1 MSEDQPEPEDR
12 AADNDKEE
20 PIWTHEGPTR
30 VWQHHGD
37 AYPQRPPLPHEP
49 IWIRP
54 VRKPQSQ
61 RPSLTRGQIVRAAME
76 LANAEGLEAL
86 TMRRLA
92 KKLGAGAMSLY
103 WHIPNKDDLL
113 DLMLDAAFGEVEL
126 PEEPSADWRA
136 DLRLFAHHMLSVLR
150 RYTWL
155 PSLIS
160 SRPLPSPNRVRYVER
175 FLSELEGL
183 GLDLTTIGG
192 ILNTVEA
199 YVDGFAQHEAA
210 PEEIRRRTG
219 MTEADW
225 RATFAAYLQ
234 EVLSSGQYPTLARLI
249 AGNAEISADATFEFG
264 LECVLDG
271 IATRIAAGRGDASSP
286 LL

>member
-12 AADNDKEE
+12 ALDQDKEE
-20 PIWTHEGPTR
+20 SIWRHQGP
-30 VWQHHGD
+30 HGH
-37 AYPQRPPLPHEP
+37 AYLQRPPLPHKP

-61 RPSLTRGQIVRAAME
+61 RPSLAREQIVRAAME

-92 KKLGAGAMSLY
+92 KKLGAGVMSLY

-126 PEEPSADWRA
+126 PEQPSADWRA
-136 DLRLFAHHMLSVLR
+136 DLRLFARHMLSVLR

-175 FLSELEGL
+175 FLSELAGL
-183 GLDLTTIGG
+183 GLDFTTIGG
-192 ILNTVEA
+192 ILSMVEA
-199 YVDGFAQHEAA
+199 YVDGFAQLEAA
-210 PEEIRRRTG
+210 PEAIRRRTG
-219 MTEADW
+219 MTEAEW
-225 RATFAAYLQ
+225 RAAFGAYLQ
-234 EVLSSGQYPTLARLI
+234 QILSTGQYPTLERLI
-249 AGNAEISADATFEFG
+249 AGNAMINADATFEFG

-271 IATRIAAGRGDASSP
+271 IAARIAAAHRDASSP
-286 LL
+286 LP

>member
-1 MSEDQPEPEDR
+1 MSADHSEHKDQ
-12 AADNDKEE
+12 AVNKDKEK
-20 PIWTHEGPTR
+20 PIWS
-30 VWQHHGD
+30 
-37 AYPQRPPLPHEP
+37 
-49 IWIRP
+49 RP
-54 VRKPQSQ
+54 VRKLQSQ
-61 RPSLTRGQIVRAAME
+61 RPSLAREQIVRAAME
-76 LANAEGLEAL
+76 LANAEGLQAL

-126 PEEPSADWRA
+126 PEQPSADWRA
-136 DLRLFAHHMLSVLR
+136 DLRLFARHMLSVLR

-183 GLDLTTIGG
+183 GLDFTTIGG

-219 MTEADW
+219 MTEAEW
-225 RATFAAYLQ
+225 RAAFAAYLQ
-234 EVLSSGQYPTLARLI
+234 QILSSGQYPTLARLI

-271 IATRIAAGRGDASSP
+271 IAARIAAARRDGSGDTTKTTSSAQE
-286 LL
+286 